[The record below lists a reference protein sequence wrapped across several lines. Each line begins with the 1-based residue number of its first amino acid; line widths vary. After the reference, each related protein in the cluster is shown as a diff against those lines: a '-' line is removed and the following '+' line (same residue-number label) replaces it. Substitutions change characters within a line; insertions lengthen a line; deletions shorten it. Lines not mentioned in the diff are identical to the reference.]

1 MRRGAL
7 ALFFLAIAGGCAGPP
22 AALTPGTA
30 PGALASATPP
40 APASASPPSAS
51 PPSASPASPPSASP
65 AGPASIDPGLLALLP
80 AAVDGRPIIETPD
93 AEAAGAS
100 DPSIAGAAGRLAM
113 AYVESAGGA
122 DWAIMSV
129 VALRPGVW
137 NEAFF
142 RDWRDT
148 YDAGVCGSH
157 GGVGG
162 NASATIAGRV
172 VYITTCGPIR
182 TYHVHLTGPDV
193 VVSVAAV
200 GDARYGERVMGGLRP

>member
-1 MRRGAL
+1 MRRGVVALLAL
-7 ALFFLAIAGGCAGPP
+7 ALAGGCAGPS
-22 AALTPGTA
+22 TPSGSGSV
-30 PGALASATPP
+30 PGSAIAPP
-40 APASASPPSAS
+40 APASATPVSAT
-51 PPSASPASPPSASP
+51 PAA
-65 AGPASIDPGLLALLP
+65 PASIDPGLLALLP
-80 AAVDGRPIIETPD
+80 AAVDGRPIVETTD
-93 AEAAGAS
+93 AESAGAS
-100 DPSIAGAAGRLAM
+100 DPSIAAAAARLAM
-113 AYVESAGGA
+113 GYVESASGA

-129 VALRPGVW
+129 VALRPGAW
-137 NEAFF
+137 SEAFF

-182 TYHVHLTGPDV
+182 TYHVHLPGHDV

-200 GDARYGERVMGGLRP
+200 GDGRYGERVMAGLRP